1 MKWLTSGEICAELR
15 ISPTTLQNWKN
26 SEKIRV
32 RKFSDRKYLYDLDSI
47 NEIPTEIKRINIAY
61 SRVSN
66 LKQQEDMQRQTSILK
81 EFMVKNGVVPDLVF
95 SDIASGMNENRNGLN
110 QIISL
115 VVQSKVDK
123 IYVSYKDRLTRFG
136 FGYFEHLFQLFGTTI
151 VVINLTDEKDYQQE
165 LLDDFMAIL
174 HHFSMKMYSNRRK
187 VLKEMKKQLEIK
199 E

>member
-1 MKWLTSGEICAELR
+1 
-15 ISPTTLQNWKN
+15 
-26 SEKIRV
+26 
-32 RKFSDRKYLYDLDSI
+32 
-47 NEIPTEIKRINIAY
+47 
-61 SRVSN
+61 
-66 LKQQEDMQRQTSILK
+66 MQRQTSILK

>member
-47 NEIPTEIKRINIAY
+47 NEIPTEIKRIDIAY

>member
-32 RKFSDRKYLYDLDSI
+32 RKFSNRKYLYDIDSI
-47 NEIPTEIKRINIAY
+47 NEIPTEINRINVAY

-66 LKQQEDMQRQTSILK
+66 LKQQEDLQRQTSILK
-81 EFMVKNGVVPDLVF
+81 EFMVKNGVVPDLVL

-110 QIISL
+110 QLISL

>member
-32 RKFSDRKYLYDLDSI
+32 RKFSNRKYLYDIDSI
-47 NEIPTEIKRINIAY
+47 NEIPTEINRINVAY

-66 LKQQEDMQRQTSILK
+66 LKQQEDLQRQTSILK
-81 EFMVKNGVVPDLVF
+81 EFMVKNGVVPDLVL

-110 QIISL
+110 QLISL

-165 LLDDFMAIL
+165 LLDDFIAIL